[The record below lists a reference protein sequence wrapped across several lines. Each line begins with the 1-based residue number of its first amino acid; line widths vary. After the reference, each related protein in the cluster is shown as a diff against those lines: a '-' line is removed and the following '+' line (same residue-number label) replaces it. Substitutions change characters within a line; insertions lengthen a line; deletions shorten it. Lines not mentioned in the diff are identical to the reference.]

1 MIEGGRRDRGKLA
14 DDVRFS
20 RWFYSGED
28 HDFLVYEVSYP
39 ESYNQPIRRLY
50 VAAPTDENV
59 KGRYHQHTDALLLA
73 SGAWTKEL
81 DDEIYVFDDARW
93 EKSRAYILE
102 WLRLWTPG
110 RCPQH
115 LSSTY
120 SSSKL

>member
-50 VAAPTDENV
+50 VAAPTGENV

-81 DDEIYVFDDARW
+81 HDEITSSTMRGAPSIYHLLLAVQSSDW
-93 EKSRAYILE
+93 
-102 WLRLWTPG
+102 WLR
-110 RCPQH
+110 
-115 LSSTY
+115 
-120 SSSKL
+120 